1 MCRVLGLFTDPP
13 AFVLMYALILV
24 SREAQ
29 FMLGWRHK

>member
-1 MCRVLGLFTDPP
+1 MIRRYLIDPP